1 MLLERVGVRV
11 LQRYELSCARCF
23 IWDTLKF
30 PGEWSGK
37 TLAFF
42 VDFWEKPQVVFCVAS
57 DSERIWDLFGS

>member
-1 MLLERVGVRV
+1 MLLERVGMRV
-11 LQRYELSCARCF
+11 LPRYELEEAPCL

-42 VDFWEKPQVVFCVAS
+42 VDFWEKTDLVFCVAS
-57 DSERIWDLFGS
+57 DSQRIRDSFGP